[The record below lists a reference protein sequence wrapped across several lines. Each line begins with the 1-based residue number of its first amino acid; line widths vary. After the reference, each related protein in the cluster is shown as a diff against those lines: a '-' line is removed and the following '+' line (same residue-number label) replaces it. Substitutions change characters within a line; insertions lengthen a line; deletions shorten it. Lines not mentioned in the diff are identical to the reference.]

1 MYINK
6 YHCSYVAYMRGG
18 GSGDINCKQANTL
31 INKIIFNQSQT
42 FKIIQWVV
50 MMMIGSNFKLCHQG
64 SPLRR

>member
-1 MYINK
+1 
-6 YHCSYVAYMRGG
+6 MRGG

-50 MMMIGSNFKLCHQG
+50 MMMIGSNFRLGHQG
-64 SPLRR
+64 SPHRR